1 VLELYWDRPMP
12 IRPGTVELCVA
23 VAEQAALAMD
33 NARLYEEVAKRAET
47 DPLTDLLNH
56 RALLERLD
64 GALTAGEP
72 FALLLLDI
80 NDFKLFNDTYGHL
93 VGDAVL
99 MQVAGV
105 LRDTC
110 REHDRSARYGG
121 DEFAVIL
128 RGVTPDEAGGIRERL
143 SQTVR
148 ACPYVIATG
157 EAIPLSLS
165 VGIACYPRD
174 GRSCHELIAVA
185 DAEMYAA
192 KHGRKRR
199 SSGGSVG
206 HPARRGPRV
215 SVVSRGKSAD
225 RSV

>member
-1 VLELYWDRPMP
+1 VQGTPIGVLELYWDRPMP

-199 SSGGSVG
+199 SSGGSV
-206 HPARRGPRV
+206 RV
-215 SVVSRGKSAD
+215 INALGRMQSSW
-225 RSV
+225 